1 MDIRNC
7 KNCGR
12 MFNYMGSPVCP
23 NCVNTLEDVFQ
34 QVKKYVEDNPGANIQ
49 TVAEENEVSVHQ
61 IRQWIRQ
68 ERLAFSDDSQVG
80 LNCEKCGTLIKTG
93 RFCDQ
98 CKMNL
103 GNAFADAIREP
114 QKPAFEKKKKESA
127 RMRFL
132 DNK

>member
-12 MFNYMGSPVCP
+12 MFNYVGSPVCP
-23 NCVNTLEDVFQ
+23 NCANTLEDKFQ
-34 QVKKYVEDNPGANIQ
+34 QVKKYVEENPGANIQ
-49 TVAEENEVSVHQ
+49 MVAEENEVSTHQ

-68 ERLAFSDDSQVG
+68 ERLAFSDDSMVG

-98 CKMNL
+98 CKMSL
-103 GNAFADAIREP
+103 GNALADTIRKPEP
-114 QKPAFEKKKKESA
+114 VFEKKKKENA

-132 DNK
+132 DK